1 MASKIRTALL
11 STAVASGL
19 LLSNAPAYAAP
30 IMGDSTALETKI
42 ETTEPAHDAG
52 STPEVPLVQEPAPL
66 VPAKSPEQIA
76 PESDLR
82 SQDEQPVSD
91 IADVNE
97 ETPVVVDD
105 SVNAEN
111 DVASNESS
119 SSSVEPDQATLP
131 PTGEDQTQNAENSD
145 AQTATSTDESATD
158 NAGSGTTSENG
169 STDTSDTPAGTDAS
183 LDPAVSESPVPT
195 ATESSDEVDEGTES
209 GNDAEIDAMLTFD
222 ELFGSLE
229 MPPGS
234 EDWTEDQW
242 LEFMDTEK
250 GQEFTEALLD
260 GLLQTDE
267 FNTIID
273 IVTDFIETEE
283 AGYLDELKDFLLDLF
298 EGNEEWAMEAFNGM
312 AAELRAQGFDVAD
325 WMNAEKPEETKPPVT
340 PSEKPKPEIK
350 PAGNIKPVVDK
361 KPIVEAVVKPVVQAK
376 NDQLAETGS
385 DGTLLMGG
393 AGVLLIG
400 GGALALGLR
409 RKLRKH

>member
-52 STPEVPLVQEPAPL
+52 STPAIPHAEEPAP
-66 VPAKSPEQIA
+66 PAPVKSPQQVA
-76 PESDLR
+76 PESDPH
-82 SQDEQPVSD
+82 SQDALPASEV
-91 IADVNE
+91 ADA
-97 ETPVVVDD
+97 ETKTTVVVDD
-105 SVNAEN
+105 SVNTEN
-111 DVASNESS
+111 EVASNEPNPREA
-119 SSSVEPDQATLP
+119 EPDQATQPSL
-131 PTGEDQTQNAENSD
+131 GEELTPNAESTD
-145 AQTATSTDESATD
+145 AQTVASTDESATD
-158 NAGSGTTSENG
+158 NSSTGMTSENG
-169 STDTSDTPAGTDAS
+169 KTETTSTPAGTDVS
-183 LDPAVSESPVPT
+183 LDPAASESPVPT
-195 ATESSDEVDEGTES
+195 ATEPTEEADDGTES
-209 GNDAEIDAMLTFD
+209 GSDAEIDAMLTFD
-222 ELFGSLE
+222 ELFASLE
-229 MPPGS
+229 MPAGS
-234 EDWTEDQW
+234 EDWTEEQW
-242 LEFMDTEK
+242 LDYMDTEK
-250 GQEFTEALLD
+250 GQEFTEVLLD

-273 IVTDFIETEE
+273 IVAEFIDTKD
-283 AGYLDELKDFLLDLF
+283 AGHLEELKDFLLDLF
-298 EGNEEWAMEAFNGM
+298 GGNEEWAMEAFNGI
-312 AAELRAQGFDVAD
+312 AAELRAQGFDVSD
-325 WMNAEKPEETKPPVT
+325 WANVENPEGAKPPVT

-361 KPIVEAVVKPVVQAK
+361 KPIVEAVVKPIAQAK
-376 NDQLAETGS
+376 QHQLAETGA